1 MSATVKWKVFVR
13 CIGWGVAIEA
23 PILAWFLS
31 IQDRM
36 HVSMIP
42 GMLFVPHVFS
52 YGLTMLL
59 LRPLHGHI
67 SKATENWLGFSLMGV
82 FQVILI
88 GGLLFLAKRRG
99 TPLWHRRADS

>member
-1 MSATVKWKVFVR
+1 
-13 CIGWGVAIEA
+13 
-23 PILAWFLS
+23 
-31 IQDRM
+31 M

-67 SKATENWLGFSLMGV
+67 STTTENWLGFSLMGV

-99 TPLWHRRADS
+99 TPLWHQRADS